1 MPVKDISFCSYNF
14 KNFGDNKFVAVREL
28 FNNCTFLLLQE
39 TWLND
44 IEFIRKFKDEISKFS
59 ECISANKMDLVDY
72 KRGRRYGG
80 VSICYHSNIKS
91 KVETISTIS
100 KCICAQKITIDGVI
114 LLLINVYMPSSD
126 KPDDLNTYSSIL
138 QEISSICI
146 KSLTPLII
154 IGGDWNSD
162 PSRNDGRTKLFKE
175 FIMREK
181 LCNALDLDISNVPYT
196 YETKNKNGDIMT
208 STIDH
213 FLISPALRDL
223 VSEYKTEFIPSN
235 FSDHKP
241 ITLKLKMD
249 VSYLNTFKREFKP
262 SVAWHKCQV
271 THTDKYKMDLDQ
283 RLLSINP
290 SNEAL
295 SCRNY
300 SCPIHRKEIQ
310 ELHDNIIGCVKLAS
324 SNCLPHTS
332 DRKNKKERKVVPGW
346 NEHVKE
352 HAINAK
358 DWNDI
363 WINQGKPRT
372 GDIARMRSIT
382 KLRYH
387 YAVKKVNSD
396 NVRLRNERMGEAIAK
411 NNDRMLWDEVRKMT
425 KSNDELPSM
434 MDGQIGTDDIS
445 KIFADKY
452 ETLYNTVS
460 YNNHDMDKLKKE
472 IDSNIEK
479 ECPNGLVQSN
489 NRHSI
494 NVKELKDA
502 VDKLK
507 LGKKEENGLYSNH
520 FKYGSERLFILL
532 TLLFNSMLSH
542 GIAPDELLI
551 GTMIPLIKD
560 GRMSKQCSD
569 NYRALTI
576 GTGLS
581 KLLET
586 IILNKQTD
594 ALKTSDLQFGFKE
607 KSSTTMCTFMVL
619 ETIEYYKSK
628 GSNVHV
634 MLLDASKA
642 FDRVNYIKLFDK
654 LLHKGMCPI
663 TVRLLLSMYTNQ
675 KLQVKW
681 SNQVTQKFN
690 VTNGVRQGGVLSP
703 LLFSIY
709 VDDLLEKLKD
719 SGIGCHIGHIF
730 VGALGYADDLILLCP
745 TVVGLNKMI
754 KICEEYANE
763 HDILFN
769 GKKSKYLIFG
779 PYNYNSIVRVNNEIV
794 VRCDKAVHL
803 GHVLHTGKT
812 HDALIE
818 DAIGKLNHSFHGF
831 MSRFDSCNTTT
842 KNKLYHQYCSSMYGS
857 QLWLLAKSEKMCSKW
872 RKYHRIVLGFV
883 NTTHSNLLPLIADNM
898 PLDCILDLKFL
909 SFYKTIM
916 SSENKVVS
924 HVAHRMSKSL
934 TSTMCKNV
942 NYLRCKYDICVDNIK
957 TFSKGKLKNHCY
969 SKWLTQ
975 VDAMYPTYAS
985 IIRDM
990 TMMTE
995 DRCTRVF
1002 SNVECKHIIDFL
1014 CTI

>member
-1 MPVKDISFCSYNF
+1 M
-14 KNFGDNKFVAVREL
+14 
-28 FNNCTFLLLQE
+28 
-39 TWLND
+39 
-44 IEFIRKFKDEISKFS
+44 
-59 ECISANKMDLVDY
+59 
-72 KRGRRYGG
+72 
-80 VSICYHSNIKS
+80 
-91 KVETISTIS
+91 
-100 KCICAQKITIDGVI
+100 
-114 LLLINVYMPSSD
+114 
-126 KPDDLNTYSSIL
+126 
-138 QEISSICI
+138 
-146 KSLTPLII
+146 
-154 IGGDWNSD
+154 
-162 PSRNDGRTKLFKE
+162 
-175 FIMREK
+175 
-181 LCNALDLDISNVPYT
+181 
-196 YETKNKNGDIMT
+196 
-208 STIDH
+208 
-213 FLISPALRDL
+213 
-223 VSEYKTEFIPSN
+223 
-235 FSDHKP
+235 
-241 ITLKLKMD
+241 
-249 VSYLNTFKREFKP
+249 
-262 SVAWHKCQV
+262 
-271 THTDKYKMDLDQ
+271 
-283 RLLSINP
+283 
-290 SNEAL
+290 
-295 SCRNY
+295 
-300 SCPIHRKEIQ
+300 
-310 ELHDNIIGCVKLAS
+310 KLAS
-324 SNCLPHTS
+324 SKCLPHTS
-332 DRKNKKERKVVPGW
+332 DCNNKKGRKVVPGW

-352 HAINAK
+352 HAENAK
-358 DWNDI
+358 YWNEI
-363 WINQGKPRT
+363 WINQGKPRS

-387 YAVKKVNSD
+387 YAIRKVNSD
-396 NVRLRNERMGEAIAK
+396 NVRLRNERMGEAIAN
-411 NNDRMLWDEVRKMT
+411 NNDRLLWDEVRKMT

-434 MDGQIGTDDIS
+434 MDGQTGTDEIS

-460 YNNHDMDKLKKE
+460 YNKQDMDKLKKV
-472 IDSNIEK
+472 IDSNIAK
-479 ECPNGLVQSN
+479 ECPNGLVQPN

-494 NVKELKDA
+494 TVKELKEAIDM
-502 VDKLK
+502 LK

-532 TLLFNSMLSH
+532 TLLFNSILSH

-560 GRMSKQCSD
+560 GRLSKQCSD

-586 IILNKQTD
+586 VILNKQTD

-642 FDRVNYIKLFDK
+642 FDRVNYIKLFYK

-681 SNQVTQKFN
+681 SNQVTQKFD

-709 VDDLLEKLKD
+709 VDDLLDKLKN

-745 TVVGLNKMI
+745 SVVGLNEMI

-779 PYNYNSIVRVNNEIV
+779 PYKYNSSVRVNNEV
-794 VRCDKAVHL
+794 VERCDEAVHL

-818 DAIGKLNHSFHGF
+818 DAIGKLNNSFHGF

-857 QLWLLAKSEKMCSKW
+857 QLWLLSKSEKMCSKW
-872 RKYHRIVLGFV
+872 RKYHRIVLGLD
-883 NTTHSNLLPLIADNM
+883 NTTHCDLLPLIADNK
-898 PLDCILDLKFL
+898 PLECTLDLKFL
-909 SFYKTIM
+909 SFYKTII
-916 SSENKVVS
+916 SSENMAVRQ
-924 HVAHRMSKSL
+924 VAHRMSKSP
-934 TSTMCKNV
+934 TSTLCNNV
-942 NYLRCKYDICVDNIK
+942 NYLMYKYDICEENIM
-957 TFSKGKLKNHCY
+957 TFSKDKLKKLCY

-975 VDAMYPTYAS
+975 VDALYPTYAS

-990 TMMTE
+990 IMIME
-995 DRCTRVF
+995 GRCTRVF
-1002 SNVECKHIIDFL
+1002 SNDECKHIIDFL